1 MRAIRSE
8 CANTP
13 GSEPQVVAAP
23 TAALAV
29 VGFSDHGHLS
39 RQFGALV
46 GIAPSSYPKMNR

>member
-1 MRAIRSE
+1 MREIRSE
-8 CANTP
+8 CADAP

-29 VGFSDHGHLS
+29 DGFSDQGHLS

-46 GIAPSSYPKMNR
+46 GTTPSSYRKMNR